1 LFCAE
6 HILLVLEMSLNS
18 DDTNNQNSEVKH
30 LLAEESQENQNKN
43 NNNNIDK
50 DGQETTKLNP
60 ETQGFELKNTVS
72 IETSPKT
79 TSDSGGESQEFEET
93 GSSLRRST
101 FEDADVE
108 ESASAITQILT
119 PVCIT
124 MAIVVCI
131 VRGINLF
138 SGGQLPQPTLSYAMV
153 YQENENDST
162 VIKFFGSILN
172 ALIVVGLLLVVTVVM
187 VLLYKY
193 RCLKIIYGWMMMSV
207 LLLLAALGSYLFY
220 LLLYNLNIAMDYFTF
235 VVVVWN
241 FSVVGLLA
249 IFWHAPLIVNQGY
262 LIAISVILATVFTQ
276 LPPWTTWAILVLVAI
291 YDLFAVLCPRGPLR
305 VLVETAQERDEPIP
319 ALIYNASIYMLNV
332 REEDEDDQND
342 RRGVK
347 LGLGDFVFYSVLI
360 GRASMFDIL
369 TVFTC
374 FIAIVQG
381 LFLTILLLAL
391 FRKALP
397 ALPISIFFGF
407 IFYILTTVFL
417 YDYVV
422 NLGLNS
428 IFV

>member
-1 LFCAE
+1 
-6 HILLVLEMSLNS
+6 
-18 DDTNNQNSEVKH
+18 
-30 LLAEESQENQNKN
+30 
-43 NNNNIDK
+43 
-50 DGQETTKLNP
+50 
-60 ETQGFELKNTVS
+60 
-72 IETSPKT
+72 
-79 TSDSGGESQEFEET
+79 
-93 GSSLRRST
+93 
-101 FEDADVE
+101 
-108 ESASAITQILT
+108 
-119 PVCIT
+119 
-124 MAIVVCI
+124 
-131 VRGINLF
+131 
-138 SGGQLPQPTLSYAMV
+138 
-153 YQENENDST
+153 
-162 VIKFFGSILN
+162 
-172 ALIVVGLLLVVTVVM
+172 
-187 VLLYKY
+187 
-193 RCLKIIYGWMMMSV
+193 
-207 LLLLAALGSYLFY
+207 
-220 LLLYNLNIAMDYFTF
+220 
-235 VVVVWN
+235 
-241 FSVVGLLA
+241 
-249 IFWHAPLIVNQGY
+249 
-262 LIAISVILATVFTQ
+262 